1 MSFRID
7 PRLPLTAEVRRIA
20 KGEIEG
26 MLRHLA
32 SAADSPDKAMHGC
45 RKRIKRLRALLRLVR
60 AGDPDFIREENAR
73 YRDIAASLAGPR
85 EAAALIETVDRL
97 AAAAD
102 VVLVNMSP
110 AAAFP
115 EHAAAEAF
123 EVMRGTLKARRR
135 RLLNEDRALAA
146 LAEGAAASCRA
157 GLGKIDALALPGDP
171 EQAADV
177 LADGARD
184 TLTKARN
191 ALKDAGERGDKE
203 DFHDLRK
210 AVKAHAMHL
219 SLLKKLWPE
228 PIQAQRKQVEA
239 LGESLGDLHDI
250 FVMRAMLAGDGDPL
264 AGRAETKLIDR
275 LLKRSERRLRKACLK
290 EAGALF
296 SDNPKRAVKQLARR
310 ARDDL
315 AEGRQPGPKNR
326 AAEQAAS

>member
-97 AAAAD
+97 
-102 VVLVNMSP
+102 

-296 SDNPKRAVKQLARR
+296 SDSPKRAVKQLARR

>member
-32 SAADSPDKAMHGC
+32 SAPDSPDKAMHGC

-97 AAAAD
+97 
-102 VVLVNMSP
+102 

-275 LLKRSERRLRKACLK
+275 LLKRSERRLRKTCLA
-290 EAGALF
+290 EAGQLF
-296 SDNPKRAVKQLARR
+296 SDSPKRAVKQLARR